1 MRYRLIA
8 FIPLILGLAFLARQH
23 DAAAASINFS
33 PLFSYESMDE
43 RYDLA
48 LAGPLLE
55 FTSDF
60 TAVRPL
66 FYRDDSQTDLL
77 YPLGHSSTGTNGYFA
92 PLLRYSSEKD
102 RKNVD
107 VLLFSYGRDND
118 ETYGGFFPFYG
129 TYSHRFGHDKLHYV
143 LWPLYTKMIDDDRTT
158 YSILWPVLKYS
169 SGRELQVFPL
179 YGYKK
184 AENYRHDYFL
194 WPFIHHKTGVERFD
208 AFLPFFAYTRGD
220 TNRGVSIIWPFFT
233 YNRNTSPELTSTAFP
248 WPLVRFASGAYEEK
262 EVFPFYWS
270 KDYGEEYRMRMILW
284 PLYRHVSSY
293 NAKEDVREESTSILI
308 LSSKMKKT
316 KDQATESE
324 SLTIWPLWHWHAFPA
339 RTSWYFPWIIPLHD
353 EGIRRNYLPLLT
365 LASGAKA
372 GKSSQVDILWHTV
385 AYSKQDSGSRLSL
398 SFLFSYERG
407 PGYKQIGF
415 LSDLLHWRWEHP

>member
-233 YNRNTSPELTSTAFP
+233 YNRNTSPELTSIAFP

-308 LSSKMKKT
+308 LSSKMK
-316 KDQATESE
+316 
-324 SLTIWPLWHWHAFPA
+324 
-339 RTSWYFPWIIPLHD
+339 
-353 EGIRRNYLPLLT
+353 
-365 LASGAKA
+365 
-372 GKSSQVDILWHTV
+372 
-385 AYSKQDSGSRLSL
+385 
-398 SFLFSYERG
+398 
-407 PGYKQIGF
+407 
-415 LSDLLHWRWEHP
+415 